1 MYASAKEGTMTN
13 GNIPD
18 GLRLTEEEAYALLS
32 LCLTSPNR
40 LDATSEKALRKLAAY
55 CSTER
60 NCVESHHI
68 IAPPR
73 SQIVCELSKA
83 GI

>member
-1 MYASAKEGTMTN
+1 MTN
-13 GNIPD
+13 GVAPD

-40 LDATSEKALRKLAAY
+40 LDATSEKAVRKLSAY

-60 NCVESHHI
+60 NCVDSHHSTG
-68 IAPPR
+68 PQR
-73 SQIVCELSKA
+73 MHLSCELSKA